1 MVVIGENAILFDSQA
16 LTKIQ
21 SFILIAIIAISA
33 VGAAYV
39 LLPPGNQSSGT
50 IKIGVCSDIGAF
62 DDTWEGAIL
71 AAEQVNSEGGILGKK
86 IKIIREDT
94 DAMSM
99 PLDPSQVSLAV
110 TKLITVHKVNFVIG
124 GFSVEDNMIIQDVV
138 AQNKIIF
145 IGSSSPG
152 DVLTERVQNNY
163 EKYKYFFKYDPP
175 SESDLAPVARDT
187 VVALREYTGFNK
199 LAYIAAD
206 SQMWNGYIQNAIEP
220 LAELDGFELVY
231 GGRFP
236 PDILDF
242 SSYFAAAEAAG
253 AEILF
258 PVILGP
264 NGIKF
269 INEWYDRQSP
279 MVIWGIIAAG
289 TPKDVWEITDGKC
302 EHVTVAMTP
311 QNSGYP
317 ITTKTLPMLQD
328 YLERWDKPPTSLAV
342 SAYDIIRFVLPDALE
357 RAGTLETE
365 PVIEA
370 LEEIDVE
377 TSSTGHF
384 AISADSH
391 EILFGPGY
399 ATQFYFQWQANGKFV
414 PVYPRDFK
422 EQEDVTYTF
431 PDWPGPWDDLD

>member
-1 MVVIGENAILFDSQA
+1 
-16 LTKIQ
+16 
-21 SFILIAIIAISA
+21 
-33 VGAAYV
+33 
-39 LLPPGNQSSGT
+39 
-50 IKIGVCSDIGAF
+50 
-62 DDTWEGAIL
+62 
-71 AAEQVNSEGGILGKK
+71 
-86 IKIIREDT
+86 
-94 DAMSM
+94 
-99 PLDPSQVSLAV
+99 
-110 TKLITVHKVNFVIG
+110 
-124 GFSVEDNMIIQDVV
+124 
-138 AQNKIIF
+138 
-145 IGSSSPG
+145 
-152 DVLTERVQNNY
+152 VLTERVKNNY

-199 LAYIAAD
+199 LAYISAD
-206 SQMWNGYIQNAIEP
+206 SQMWNSYIENAIEP

-236 PDILDF
+236 PDVLDF

-258 PVILGP
+258 PVILGT
-264 NGIKF
+264 NGIRF

-279 MVIWGIIAAG
+279 MVLWGVIAAG

-302 EHVTVAMTP
+302 EHVAIASTP

-317 ITTKTLPMLQD
+317 ITSKTLPMQQD
-328 YLERWDKPPTSLAV
+328 YLERWDKIPSYLAV

-365 PVIEA
+365 TVIEA
-370 LEEIDVE
+370 LEEINVE

-399 ATQFYFQWQANGKFV
+399 ATQFCFQWQADGKFV

-422 EQEDVTYTF
+422 EQEGVPYTF
-431 PDWPGPWDDLD
+431 PDWPGPWDNIN

>member
-1 MVVIGENAILFDSQA
+1 MFNSQA
-16 LTKIQ
+16 LTRIQ
-21 SFILIAIIAISA
+21 SIILIAIIAISA
-33 VGAAYV
+33 VGATYV
-39 LLPPGNQSSGT
+39 LLPPGNPSSGT

-62 DDTWEGAIL
+62 DDTLEGAIL
-71 AAEQVNSEGGILGKK
+71 AAEQVNAEGGILGKR
-86 IKIIREDT
+86 IELISGDT

-99 PLDPSQVSLAV
+99 PLDSSQVTLAV
-110 TKLITVHKVNFVIG
+110 TKLITQQQVDFLIG
-124 GFSVEDNMIIQDVV
+124 GFSVQDNMLIQEVI

-152 DVLTERVQNNY
+152 DVLTERVKNNY

-206 SQMWNGYIQNAIEP
+206 SQMWNSYIENAIEP
-220 LAELDGFELVY
+220 LVELDGFELVY
-231 GGRFP
+231 GSRFP

-253 AEILF
+253 AEIFF
-258 PVILGP
+258 PVILGTT
-264 NGIKF
+264 GIKF

-279 MVIWGIIAAG
+279 MVIWGILGAG

-302 EHVTVAMTP
+302 EHATIASTP

-317 ITTKTLPMLQD
+317 ITTKTLPTQQA
-328 YLERWDKPPTSLAV
+328 YLERWNKPPTSLAV

-365 PVIEA
+365 SVIEA

-377 TSSTGHF
+377 TSSTEHF

-399 ATQFYFQWQANGKFV
+399 STQFCFQWQANGNFV
-414 PVYPRDFK
+414 PVYPREIK
-422 EQEDVTYTF
+422 EQEGVTYTF
-431 PDWPGPWDDLD
+431 PDWPGPWDNIN

>member
-1 MVVIGENAILFDSQA
+1 MFDSQA

-21 SFILIAIIAISA
+21 SLIMIAVIA
-33 VGAAYV
+33 VASFGVVFYIF
-39 LLPPGNQSSGT
+39 GSGDTQSTDT
-50 IKIGVCSDIGAF
+50 IKIGVCSDIGAS
-62 DDTWEGAIL
+62 DDTLEGAIL
-71 AAEQVNSEGGILGKK
+71 AAEQINAEGGILGKQL
-86 IKIIREDT
+86 KIISEDS
-94 DAMSM
+94 DALSM
-99 PLDPSQVSLAV
+99 PLDPSQVNLAV
-110 TKLITVHKVNFVIG
+110 TKLITVHKVDFVIG
-124 GFSVEDNMIIQDVV
+124 GATVEDNMIIQDVV
-138 AQNKIIF
+138 AQNKVIF

-152 DVLTERVQNNY
+152 DVLTERVKNNY

-206 SQMWNGYIQNAIEP
+206 QQMWNSYIENAIEP

-231 GGRFP
+231 GSRFP

-264 NGIKF
+264 NGIRF
-269 INEWYDRQSP
+269 INEWYERQSP
-279 MVIWGIIAAG
+279 MVIWGVIAAG
-289 TPKDVWEITDGKC
+289 TPKDVWEITDGRC
-302 EHVTVAMTP
+302 EHVTIASTP
-311 QNSGYP
+311 QVSGYP
-317 ITTKTLPMLQD
+317 ITSKTLPTLQA
-328 YLERWDKPPTSLAV
+328 YLEKWDKIPSSLAI

-357 RAGTLETE
+357 RAGTLDTE
-365 PVIEA
+365 PVIDA

-391 EILFGPGY
+391 EILFGPGFS
-399 ATQFYFQWQANGKFV
+399 TQFCFQWQSNGNFV

-422 EQEDVTYTF
+422 EQEGVTYTF
-431 PDWPGPWDDLD
+431 PDWPGQWDELD